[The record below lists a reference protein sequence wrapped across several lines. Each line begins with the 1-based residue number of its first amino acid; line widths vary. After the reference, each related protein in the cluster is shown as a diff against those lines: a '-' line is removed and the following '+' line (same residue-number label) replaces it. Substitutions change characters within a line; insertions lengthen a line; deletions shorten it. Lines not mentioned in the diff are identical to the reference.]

1 MKNTQFSHKETFFEI
16 HCVVPSRS
24 SELWN
29 WYCFEKGALGIQTME
44 ESTFESTFRIF
55 FDKKPIGG
63 AKKLVD
69 AFHIEISKEKNI
81 KILDEII
88 RPVENW
94 QENWNEHFSPLF
106 VGKSLII
113 LPSWENSKK
122 LYKRFPI
129 WIDPG
134 QAFGTG
140 NHISTVLALEKL
152 EKYLLSLNIIP
163 ETMLDVGIGT
173 GILSIAACRLGV
185 KKVKGVDIE
194 EKTLEEVKKNTKLN
208 GLCGRIETI
217 VGQPFMLKAK
227 APLVICNMLLQELL
241 TLRYEFF
248 NLTNPQ
254 GTLICSG
261 ILKKQ
266 ELELIEAICQV
277 GFNFCS
283 SRRSQK
289 WSAVRFERKL

>member
-44 ESTFESTFRIF
+44 ESISESTFRIF
-55 FDKKPIGG
+55 FKKRPIGG
-63 AKKLVD
+63 AKKLIDV
-69 AFHIEISKEKNI
+69 FHIEISKGENI
-81 KILDEII
+81 KILEEFIS
-88 RPVENW
+88 PFENW
-94 QENWNEHFSPLF
+94 QENWNEHFSPIF
-106 VGKSLII
+106 IGKSLII
-113 LPSWENSKK
+113 LPSWKKSKK
-122 LYKRFPI
+122 FYERLPI
-129 WIDPG
+129 WINPG

-140 NHISTVLALEKL
+140 HHVSTVLALEKL

-163 ETMLDVGIGT
+163 ETMLDVGIGS

-194 EKTLEEVKKNTKLN
+194 EKTIEEVKKNTKLN
-208 GLCGRIETI
+208 GLYGRIETI
-217 VGQPFMLKAK
+217 VGQPFMLNTK
-227 APLVICNMLLQELL
+227 APLVICNMLFQELL
-241 TLRYEFF
+241 SLRYDFF

-266 ELELIEAICQV
+266 ERELIEAICQV

-283 SRRSQK
+283 SRESQK
-289 WSAVRFERKL
+289 WSAVRFERKS

>member
-227 APLVICNMLLQELL
+227 APLVICNMLFQELL
-241 TLRYEFF
+241 SLRYDFF